1 VVFRCCHEG
10 ETRDVCAVTSRY
22 RAKPLSPQAALET
35 EVVCLELAQP
45 PGDEAGQRRPGEQ
58 HDQKAQGL

>member
-1 VVFRCCHEG
+1 M
-10 ETRDVCAVTSRY
+10 SRH
-22 RAKPLSPQAALET
+22 RADPFVAIGGALERG
-35 EVVCLELAQP
+35 VAGPRLLQP